1 MSSLLGAR
9 TCPALAANTG
19 PHQSGALPWAALRYL
34 CTDAKS
40 SASHIREAE
49 LFLRPLTSL
58 LPS

>member
-40 SASHIREAE
+40 SASRIREAE
-49 LFLRPLTSL
+49 LFCDR
-58 LPS
+58 